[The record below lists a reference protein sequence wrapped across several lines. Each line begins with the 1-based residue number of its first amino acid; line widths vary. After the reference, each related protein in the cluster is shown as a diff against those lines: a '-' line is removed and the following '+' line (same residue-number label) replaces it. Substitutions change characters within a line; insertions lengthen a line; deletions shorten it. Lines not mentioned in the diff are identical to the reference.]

1 MSEAIGFL
9 PRARGSSLLE
19 RDPGHRFLRVPRV
32 SRIYFGGKFF
42 LYPIRPWNA
51 LFGLGLL
58 KSLHVLLSYLRVRIR
73 PLQKEEYFEPFVI
86 NRFGRALYELFFRNY
101 TEKVWGIPCTEIR
114 AEWAAQ
120 RIKGLSLLSAALHS
134 LHWRKNIIKSL
145 VEEFHYPV
153 YGPGLMWEEVQKR
166 VQESGNPVHLNTPVV
181 KLYHDHSR
189 VLEAEVQTH
198 LGRRPVSARHFL
210 SSVPLPRLIQML
222 DPPPPDPILEAASTL
237 RYRDSITVNLIVNR
251 ASLFPDNWIYV
262 HSDGARVARIQ
273 NYKNW
278 SAAMVPDPET
288 TSLGMEYF
296 CFQGDDLWKR
306 SSKQLIELAK
316 KDLEILKLVHP
327 KSH

>member
-1 MSEAIGFL
+1 
-9 PRARGSSLLE
+9 
-19 RDPGHRFLRVPRV
+19 
-32 SRIYFGGKFF
+32 
-42 LYPIRPWNA
+42 
-51 LFGLGLL
+51 
-58 KSLHVLLSYLRVRIR
+58 
-73 PLQKEEYFEPFVI
+73 
-86 NRFGRALYELFFRNY
+86 
-101 TEKVWGIPCTEIR
+101 
-114 AEWAAQ
+114 
-120 RIKGLSLLSAALHS
+120 
-134 LHWRKNIIKSL
+134 
-145 VEEFHYPV
+145 
-153 YGPGLMWEEVQKR
+153 MWEEVQKR

-327 KSH
+327 EEVIDGFVYKETHAYPMYNTDYQVVLAMIRSYLSQFENLQTLGRNGLHRLHRYNNQDHSMLCALFAVEHLFGANLDVWDVNTDSEYQEGIRISSEKTDQLSA